1 MLIKEYSEDLRS
13 RVIKHI
19 ESGCTQISTSRL
31 FKVSTSTV
39 SRWWIAYQQEVITSA
54 KARGGSKGKINHEDL
69 KVFVTENS
77 HKTLLE
83 IGKHFGVSAWA
94 INKRLK
100 TMGFSY
106 KKKPSPTWK
115 RAKKS
120 ETDTKKS

>member
-19 ESGCTQISTSRL
+19 ESGSTQITASRL
-31 FKVSTSTV
+31 FKVSRSTV
-39 SRWWIAYQQEVITSA
+39 SRWWIAYVEDGRTSA
-54 KARGGSKGKINHEDL
+54 KSRGGSKGKINQEDL
-69 KVFVTENS
+69 RIFVTDNN

-83 IGKHFGVSAWA
+83 IGQHFGVSAWA

-100 TMGFSY
+100 RLRFSY

-115 RAKKS
+115 QVKKN
-120 ETDTKKS
+120 ELRTKD